1 MRKLL
6 LLVLLLSGCSI
17 VSSLNTAQVEQVS
30 PNQVKVTTLASG
42 LLTIAST
49 ENITAFRGADL
60 SRCSLE
66 SALGVQAR
74 GIICRGV
81 VRGFVVNLDTVG
93 TVAARVTQTPDSR
106 ERAELEFTARQLEGS
121 Q

>member
-17 VSSLNTAQVEQVS
+17 VSSLNTARVEQVTQS
-30 PNQVKVTTLASG
+30 EVRVTALTSG

-49 ENITAFRGADL
+49 ENISAFRGADL
-60 SRCSLE
+60 ARCSLE
-66 SALGVQAR
+66 SALGVQSR
-74 GIICRGV
+74 GIICKGV
-81 VRGFVVNLDTVG
+81 VRGFSVNLDTVG

-106 ERAELEFTARQLEGS
+106 AGQELEVTARGLE
-121 Q
+121 